1 MVTLNRTR
9 IGFQFRHSK
18 WQPIVLTQ
26 VNKFSRSLNSS
37 IRLQVLNIGHFK
49 LTFRAPLI
57 HCLIPII
64 DDRFIKSL
72 LYPFQ
77 FITSMNTSLLG
88 LGRELQLNWVAHDVT
103 LVAVCEWCVMLHV
116 PRLRGRD
123 LTKQLCGLQRKV
135 ETSAG
140 TGSLESRAGN
150 ERILK
155 FYNHGE
161 CPNFLLGPLGPSP
174 DWKQLLPISHLRYY

>member
-37 IRLQVLNIGHFK
+37 QRLQVLNIGHFK
-49 LTFRAPLI
+49 LTFRSPLI
-57 HCLIPII
+57 HCLISTYHWWQAG
-64 DDRFIKSL
+64 SL
-72 LYPFQ
+72 NLCSIQ

-88 LGRELQLNWVAHDVT
+88 LGRKLQLNWVAHDVT
-103 LVAVCEWCVMLHV
+103 LVLVCEWCVMLQV

-123 LTKQLCGLQRKV
+123 LNKQLCGLQRKV

-140 TGSLESRAGN
+140 TGSLGPTWAFSW
-150 ERILK
+150 LK
-155 FYNHGE
+155 AATTTFT
-161 CPNFLLGPLGPSP
+161 FRKLLRCDAIIIRDGRL
-174 DWKQLLPISHLRYY
+174 